1 MATEEASII
10 AAASNAAKCIS
21 AFGGF
26 RTEVLSNLMIGQIVI
41 NKELNPL
48 ESVNSIL
55 ANLQTLKDI
64 GNNAIQDM
72 MKYGG
77 GIKYINTRTYDY

>member
-26 RTEVLSNLMIGQIVI
+26 KTEVLSNLMIGQIVI
-41 NKELNPL
+41 NEELNPNTQTVL
-48 ESVNSIL
+48 D
-55 ANLQTLKDI
+55 NLPVLIEI

-77 GIKYINTRTYDY
+77 GIKSISTRK